1 MFEKFTEQAIKVIM
15 LSQEE
20 ARRLGHNFVGTE
32 QLLLGLIGEETG
44 IAARVL
50 KSFGINLKD
59 TRIEVETIIGR
70 GSGFVAVEIPFT
82 PRAKRVL
89 ELSLAAARE
98 LGHNYIGTEHLLL
111 GIISEGEGVAAR
123 VLENLGVD
131 LGQLRVR
138 VIKAI
143 ENGVSENTIRQSTRN
158 NSNQLETKIARLLTI
173 FENAKYEGV
182 ELIDRIEGEL
192 NKKEILNNDIGEI
205 LNGLPESSPEEQ
217 SEIKEFLTELQTAIE
232 TNILLTS
239 EAKEEA
245 LEMVLIIAEALQ
257 DLKDDR
263 KQKLAISAFR
273 ILRSTIYVT
282 MQNSKSIEDF
292 QDISPKIPQRSIQSV
307 KPVNRTK
314 FEGFTEQAIK
324 VIILAQEEARRLGHN
339 FVGTEQLLLGLIGE
353 ETGIAAKVL
362 KSFGVNLENARV
374 EIEKTIGRGDGN
386 IGVEIPFTPR
396 AKRVLELAL
405 EEVRQLKENYV
416 YTEHLL
422 LGLIRETEGIAA
434 RVLENLGVNLEQL
447 RASLIEEMAK
457 TEREKIIED
466 KEETFYSL
474 SLLSKRVNRVFSAL
488 DNVKDE
494 VLKISDLVKEEIEK
508 RSILNSYSAD
518 ALERLP
524 ESSEIKE
531 PLTRLKIAIETDTNL
546 TPEDKEETLE
556 IVNFLAQASLKLMD
570 KEVQKYA
577 RTALKLWRGTILE
590 LPEDSQLV
598 ADCQEI
604 LPEIYKEFSLKEQ
617 PEIKEILNRLK
628 TTIETDTN
636 LTPEDKAEALEQV
649 TFLAQISLRPKN
661 REVQKYARTALKILR
676 ETTVELPEDSQLVA
690 DFQEILPE
698 ISQIFSL

>member
-32 QLLLGLIGEETG
+32 QLLLGLIGEGTG

-59 TRIEVETIIGR
+59 ARIEVETIIGR

-111 GIISEGEGVAAR
+111 GLISEGEGVAAR

-131 LGQLRVR
+131 LGQLRAR

-143 ENGVSENTIRQSTRN
+143 ENGISESTIRHTRN
-158 NSNQLETKIARLLTI
+158 NSSQLETKIARLLAI
-173 FENAKYEGV
+173 FENAQYQGV
-182 ELIDRIEGEL
+182 ELIDRIEREL
-192 NKKEILNNDIGEI
+192 NKKEILNNDIAEI
-205 LNGLPESSPEEQ
+205 LNSSPESSPEEQ

-232 TNILLTS
+232 TNTLLTS

-257 DLKDDR
+257 DLKDNR

-273 ILRSTIYVT
+273 ILRSTIYKT
-282 MQNSKSIEDF
+282 MKNSKSIEDF
-292 QDISPKIPQRSIQSV
+292 QDISPKIPQRATQSV
-307 KPVNRTK
+307 KPVNRIR
-314 FEGFTEQAIK
+314 FERFTEQAIK
-324 VIILAQEEARRLGHN
+324 VIMLSQEEARRLGHN

-362 KSFGVNLENARV
+362 KSFSVNLENARV
-374 EIEKTIGRGDGN
+374 EAEKIIGRGSGN
-386 IGVEIPFTPR
+386 VGVEIPFTPR

-405 EEVRQLKENYV
+405 EEVRKLKENYV

-422 LGLIRETEGIAA
+422 LGLIRETEGVAA

-447 RASLIEEMAK
+447 QASLIEEMAK

-466 KEETFYSL
+466 KEEYFYSL
-474 SLLSKRVNRVFSAL
+474 SLLSKRVDRVFSAL

-508 RSILNSYSAD
+508 RSILNSYFAD
-518 ALERLP
+518 TLDRLP
-524 ESSEIKE
+524 ESSGIKE

-546 TPEDKEETLE
+546 TSEDKEEALE
-556 IVNFLAQASLKLMD
+556 IVIFLAQASLKLMD

-577 RTALKLWRGTILE
+577 RTALKLLRGTILE

-598 ADCQEI
+598 ADCKDI
-604 LPEIYKEFSLKEQ
+604 LPEIYKEFSFKEQ

-628 TTIETDTN
+628 TTIEIDTN

-690 DFQEILPE
+690 DCKDILPE
-698 ISQIFSL
+698 ISKIFSL

>member
-1 MFEKFTEQAIKVIM
+1 M
-15 LSQEE
+15 
-20 ARRLGHNFVGTE
+20 
-32 QLLLGLIGEETG
+32 
-44 IAARVL
+44 
-50 KSFGINLKD
+50 
-59 TRIEVETIIGR
+59 
-70 GSGFVAVEIPFT
+70 
-82 PRAKRVL
+82 
-89 ELSLAAARE
+89 
-98 LGHNYIGTEHLLL
+98 
-111 GIISEGEGVAAR
+111 
-123 VLENLGVD
+123 
-131 LGQLRVR
+131 
-138 VIKAI
+138 
-143 ENGVSENTIRQSTRN
+143 
-158 NSNQLETKIARLLTI
+158 
-173 FENAKYEGV
+173 
-182 ELIDRIEGEL
+182 
-192 NKKEILNNDIGEI
+192 
-205 LNGLPESSPEEQ
+205 
-217 SEIKEFLTELQTAIE
+217 
-232 TNILLTS
+232 
-239 EAKEEA
+239 
-245 LEMVLIIAEALQ
+245 
-257 DLKDDR
+257 
-263 KQKLAISAFR
+263 
-273 ILRSTIYVT
+273 
-282 MQNSKSIEDF
+282 
-292 QDISPKIPQRSIQSV
+292 
-307 KPVNRTK
+307 
-314 FEGFTEQAIK
+314 
-324 VIILAQEEARRLGHN
+324 
-339 FVGTEQLLLGLIGE
+339 
-353 ETGIAAKVL
+353 

-556 IVNFLAQASLKLMD
+556 IVNFLAQASLKLMMD